1 MNFLGH
7 AVGSIFAGAIYM
19 KDFYFGFD
27 KNFLICIIC
36 ILLIALWVS
45 IGLPNIQLRK
55 TLNNIYNIIMSILII
70 INDQPS
76 SGKTWN
82 ALRLS
87 AALVGK
93 DEEVEIFLMN
103 DGVFNVMKNQKAPT
117 EIEGQMTSHK
127 IKN

>member
-1 MNFLGH
+1 M
-7 AVGSIFAGAIYM
+7 
-19 KDFYFGFD
+19 GFQ
-27 KNFLICIIC
+27 LVCQ
-36 ILLIALWVS
+36 
-45 IGLPNIQLRK
+45 NIQLRK

-103 DGVFNVMKNQKAPT
+103 DGVFNVMKNQKLLL
-117 EIEGQMTSHK
+117 K
-127 IKN
+127 